1 MGYHTVPAKIL
12 DGTKELAAWAEKA
25 SAVVRLA
32 AASRAKSHPRKKRSW
47 QNQSVRRENSQPK
60 NGSDDERSAAHF
72 APDAA
77 MVAG

>member
-32 AASRAKSHPRKKRSW
+32 AASRAKSHPRKKKVVAKSKC
-47 QNQSVRRENSQPK
+47 PTGK
-60 NGSDDERSAAHF
+60 LAA
-72 APDAA
+72 
-77 MVAG
+77 